1 MQPPSGGSHSTG
13 PGMLVITWLFTGISA
28 VVVSLKIW
36 TRYKIIGQ
44 TGLEDVFT
52 VLALAKSLLIPK
64 GYHHSHSRRHRPPP
78 LVPRDSGSGATAG
91 TATRN
96 RSGPDEDVESG
107 TAMQQEKRQEF
118 AEATT
123 PSTAKTDKSMEK
135 EAEEAMSH
143 V

>member
-1 MQPPSGGSHSTG
+1 MWHNSIEAAFIIIAACIPSLRPFVKALGR
-13 PGMLVITWLFTGISA
+13 
-28 VVVSLKIW
+28 SLHLD
-36 TRYKIIGQ
+36 Q
-44 TGLEDVFT
+44 
-52 VLALAKSLLIPK
+52 AKSLLIPK

>member
-52 VLALAKSLLIPK
+52 VLALVCRPPVSSSVNEANLGHARLSSLHSLL
-64 GYHHSHSRRHRPPP
+64 
-78 LVPRDSGSGATAG
+78 
-91 TATRN
+91 
-96 RSGPDEDVESG
+96 
-107 TAMQQEKRQEF
+107 
-118 AEATT
+118 
-123 PSTAKTDKSMEK
+123 
-135 EAEEAMSH
+135 
-143 V
+143 